1 MAEGPAPY
9 SSTATIGEVG
19 WRDDALVRYTTSLNQ
34 ACRHKGA
41 DDDAVQHRHRE
52 GWQQQLS
59 IGLPGTLGEKGKAA
73 DGKPFQVPDKEKL
86 HQNATV
92 KVREHVRHRTQS
104 LPASSVRPLPWVN
117 GRQGKE
123 RADQDRQA
131 ENLPQEFEG
140 ER

>member
-1 MAEGPAPY
+1 MAEGPAKY

-19 WRDDALVRYTTSLNQ
+19 WRDDVLVRYTTSRNQ
-34 ACRHKGA
+34 ACRHAGA
-41 DDDAVQHRHRE
+41 DDDAVQHRHRQ
-52 GWQQQLS
+52 GGQQQLA
-59 IGLPGTLGEKGKAA
+59 IGLPGTLGEKRKAA

-92 KVREHVRHRTQS
+92 KVWEPIRHRTQS
-104 LPASSVRPLPWVN
+104 LPAPRVRPLPWVN
-117 GRQGKE
+117 GCQGKE

-131 ENLPQEFEG
+131 ENLAQEFEG